1 MEKFSPRSSIFLFR
15 KAQVILSDQN
25 SSLKELQETIN
36 DIEEACEVKKTE
48 KIFEHNN
55 NFLKMFGLE
64 NHEQIF
70 IELLDLA
77 KQRFTEQRNF
87 IKQNIK
93 TVLKQAKHYENV
105 EKDIISRGLVPQE
118 GYEKKLFYFT
128 KEENIEMNL
137 LK

>member
-1 MEKFSPRSSIFLFR
+1 MCYLKMNNIKEARLTVKEMEKFSPRSSIFLFR

-64 NHEQIF
+64 NHE
-70 IELLDLA
+70 
-77 KQRFTEQRNF
+77 
-87 IKQNIK
+87 
-93 TVLKQAKHYENV
+93 
-105 EKDIISRGLVPQE
+105 
-118 GYEKKLFYFT
+118 
-128 KEENIEMNL
+128 
-137 LK
+137 